1 MKHVVDQKCEMSN
14 QEKQASYPEG
24 NIESNVT
31 KGPQRLRNLGNTYYK
46 NAIFQCHAEETSKL
60 ASAIFYQIFNFHQ
73 MIALQKL

>member
-31 KGPQRLRNLGNTYYK
+31 KGPQRLRNLGNTY
-46 NAIFQCHAEETSKL
+46 
-60 ASAIFYQIFNFHQ
+60 
-73 MIALQKL
+73 